1 MHWLLA
7 QLRGCGTGRRDRI
20 AAFVALSVFSQ
31 RCHASSKAS
40 TFALHDGV
48 GLNNR
53 NTGKSRRSSRGGANS
68 QRPKFARKGSGEG
81 QQLGESKKEEKGAS
95 ATTIQGGN
103 SSSSSSSR
111 GFSLGNGMKVQL
123 PVLSPLVGENNIG
136 LKDVLHVRNE
146 ERAFNKDALV
156 SAIEGMHQT
165 LVERSPPFF
174 VGTHDVGPSGGG
186 MTSNAKLAKALQR
199 WPEVFHRLRATALP
213 LFLQAPDTTSP
224 SVASVAEACQAL
236 SEALIVVDDVSR
248 ATGMRAER
256 MFPATL
262 VVALWNCLPRF
273 YVQAQHSSRAP
284 HAHGSLVPALVE
296 GLPSFWRE
304 FKNARRALAL
314 RTRDLNDLLLPSEL
328 VRVLLCMEQC
338 GALSDDI
345 IGPIGTQLLRRYKTS
360 AAPLNGPQHVATNHL
375 LSAHFVASVVDKEES
390 PFQGDTAL
398 AFARLLG
405 RAHIVNHFQ
414 LHRLMHTILLPQVMV
429 ALQASAPDEIILF
442 ELTRCYTRYAVS
454 GSAVS
459 QLTALWMPH
468 LFCMTLDKCSELL
481 GILGDGG
488 VGRVA
493 VVAEEDYFPLVEA
506 VLKRASL
513 LFHHEHQSSSSTGV
527 PPTADLVPAAIADAS
542 AAVSAD
548 SVVKFICAL
557 VTVNSVHWGEMYVL
571 AATALERSLDGLLF
585 SDVVRVT
592 RALLRRN
599 SHIPYHSLHS
609 RLSHRLLIDGTAL
622 KDVKIGGLSLLAA
635 ALMSSPSPTIP
646 KTFISSNK
654 YLPCDMQTA
663 ILRNPSGGDLIGLD
677 GARALAVF
685 RRHGKKLGLRSFAAA
700 ICVAPLAQLPRR
712 SQEAVIMHFTSISS
726 ALEVPWLVRGMVS
739 LTSQIPEAVDPVSVQ
754 RWFSRFT
761 AVDVARQ
768 LDMEHAAML
777 LSILSDDE
785 YSRDCALAKQKIV
798 KQASTLLLQESVSL
812 DALIPLVVAL
822 QRANVF
828 FPQLYSR
835 ICRILLANVRQTPW
849 RLLLPVF
856 HVVADEFTRRPH
868 GNGSVFRDVWEQ
880 LRTRLME
887 EAASS
892 LEAEDVVLALNG
904 LAALDVKDRPVFSV
918 LLHRLWTIYLSVCTP
933 VGAEHRNA
941 TAETSPKPV
950 VWVDSLLSGCT
961 PSALAVLITTLIYS
975 GRGKAIDAFMPW
987 LLLRTR
993 PVVKDL
999 YPIDL
1004 LHLMPAL
1011 LSCFTAASTIDGD
1024 ASCDRTAWLCS
1035 PLNHTILHTTYDECR
1050 ELFLHMYEDEATAKD
1065 PTALGTQR
1073 AEWTPKARVSV
1084 LRVPRYLFAELLVA
1098 LCQCELRDEAVAT
1111 ASASR
1116 MTRRLCMQLPVAD
1129 LVDLTM
1135 ALCFHFPPPPPPPL
1149 QEVTVNDE
1157 GGVTRDEKGERYETK
1172 EEGTNCISC
1181 GERTEGNDAAAAAAT
1196 SSTPAPH
1203 QRFLPPVLTALW
1215 DRAEELQSSHVDAL
1229 LRCLRHYYG
1238 GKVDADFLDRLLK
1251 HKEATLAGV
1260 HASHRRP
1267 QDTAAA
1273 EQGPAN
1279 LGEPTAEDLFM
1290 S

>member
-1 MHWLLA
+1 MRWLPA

-20 AAFVALSVFSQ
+20 AAVVARTFFLQ
-31 RCHASSKAS
+31 RCHASSTAS
-40 TFALHDGV
+40 TFGAHDGE

-53 NTGKSRRSSRGGANS
+53 DTGKPRRSSRGGTS
-68 QRPKFARKGSGEG
+68 SHRPNFARRGGGEG
-81 QQLGESKKEEKGAS
+81 QQLGESKKEEEGAS

-103 SSSSSSSR
+103 NSSG
-111 GFSLGNGMKVQL
+111 GFSLGNGMEVQQ
-123 PVLSPLVGENNIG
+123 PALSPFVEEDNIG
-136 LKDVLHVRNE
+136 VNDVFYGRNE
-146 ERAFNKDALV
+146 ARTFNEDALV

-165 LVERSPPFF
+165 LASTSPPFF
-174 VGTHDVGPSGGG
+174 RGAPVVGASSCGV
-186 MTSNAKLAKALQR
+186 TSNAKLAKALQR
-199 WPEVFHRLRATALP
+199 WPEVLHRLRAIALP
-213 LFLQAPDTTSP
+213 LLLKASDTTPP
-224 SVASVAEACQAL
+224 SVSSVAEACQAL
-236 SEALIVVDDVSR
+236 TEALIVVDDVSR
-248 ATGMRAER
+248 TTGMRAER

-262 VVALWNCLPRF
+262 VVALWSCLPRF
-273 YVQAQHSSRAP
+273 YLQAQHFSRAP
-284 HAHGSLVPALVE
+284 HAHGSLAPALAE
-296 GLPSFWRE
+296 GSPSFWWE

-314 RTRDLNDLLLPSEL
+314 RTRELNDLLLPSDL
-328 VRVLLCMEQC
+328 VRVLVCMEQC

-345 IGPIGTQLLRRYKTS
+345 IGPIGTQLLRRHKTS

-375 LSAHFVASVVDKEES
+375 LSARFVASVVDKEES

-414 LHRLMHTILLPQVMV
+414 LHRLMHTILLPQVVV

-442 ELTRCYTRYAVS
+442 ELTRCYIRYAVS

-459 QLTALWMPH
+459 QLAALWMPH
-468 LFCMTLDKCSELL
+468 LSCMTLDKCSELL
-481 GILGDGG
+481 GILGNGG

-506 VLKRASL
+506 VLRRASL
-513 LFHHEHQSSSSTGV
+513 LFHHEDQSRSAGV
-527 PPTADLVPAAIADAS
+527 PPVANLVPAALADVS
-542 AAVSAD
+542 AVVSAD
-548 SVVKFICAL
+548 SVVRFICAL

-571 AATALERSLDGLLF
+571 AATALERSLDGLF
-585 SDVVRVT
+585 VSDVVRVT

-599 SHIPYHSLHS
+599 SYIPYHSLHS
-609 RLSHRLLIDGTAL
+609 RLANRLLIDEAAL
-622 KDVKIGGLSLLAA
+622 TDVKIGGLSLLAA
-635 ALMSSPSPTIP
+635 ALMSSPSSTPPATSV
-646 KTFISSNK
+646 SSNK
-654 YLPCDMQTA
+654 QLPCEMQTA
-663 ILRNPSGGDLIGLD
+663 VLKSPGGADLIGLD
-677 GARALAVF
+677 RARALAVF
-685 RRHGKKLGLRSFAAA
+685 RRHGKRLGLRSFAAA
-700 ICVAPLAQLPRR
+700 MCVAPLAQLPRR
-712 SQEAVIMHFTSISS
+712 SQESVIMHFTSISS
-726 ALEVPWLVRGMVS
+726 ALEVPWLVRGMMS

-785 YSRDCALAKQKIV
+785 YSRDCALAKEKIV
-798 KQASTLLLQESVSL
+798 KHTSTLLLQESVSL

-828 FPQLYSR
+828 FPHLYSR

-856 HVVADEFTRRPH
+856 HVVADEFTRRAH

-904 LAALDVKDRPVFSV
+904 LAALDVRDRRVFSV
-918 LLHRLWTIYLSVCTP
+918 LLHRLWTIYLSVCAPT
-933 VGAEHRNA
+933 GAEYGSA

-961 PSALAVLITTLIYS
+961 PSALAVLITTLIYT
-975 GRGKAIDAFMPW
+975 GRGKVIDAFMPW

-1011 LSCFTAASTIDGD
+1011 LSCFIAASTMDGD

-1035 PLNHTILHTTYDECR
+1035 PVNHTILHTTYDQCR

-1065 PTALGTQR
+1065 PTAIRTQR
-1073 AEWTPKARVSV
+1073 AEWTPKVRVSV
-1084 LRVPRYLFAELLVA
+1084 SRVPRYLFAELLVA
-1098 LCQCELRDEAVAT
+1098 LCQCGLRDEAVAT

-1116 MTRRLCMQLPVAD
+1116 VTRRLCMQLPVAE

-1135 ALCFHFPPPPPPPL
+1135 ALCFHFPPPPTRL
-1149 QEVTVNDE
+1149 EEVTVNDE
-1157 GGVTRDEKGERYETK
+1157 GGVTRDEKGERHEK
-1172 EEGTNCISC
+1172 KREGTNCISSC
-1181 GERTEGNDAAAAAAT
+1181 KGTEGNDVAAAT
-1196 SSTPAPH
+1196 SSAPAPH
-1203 QRFLPPVLTALW
+1203 QRFLPSVLTALW

-1238 GKVDADFLDRLLK
+1238 EKVDADFLDRLLK
-1251 HKEATLAGV
+1251 HKEATLARV

-1279 LGEPTAEDLFM
+1279 LDEPTAEDLFL